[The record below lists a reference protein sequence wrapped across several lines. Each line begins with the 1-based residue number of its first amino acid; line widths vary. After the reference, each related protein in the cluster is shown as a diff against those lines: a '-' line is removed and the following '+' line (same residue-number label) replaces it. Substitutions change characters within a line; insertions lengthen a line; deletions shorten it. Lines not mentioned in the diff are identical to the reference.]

1 MPVSRTPPLLFRH
14 AEQLLTLA
22 GASAPRRGK
31 DLGELGIVRRG
42 SVLTADG
49 KILQVG
55 TTRDLDA
62 EARRLRARVI
72 DCRGRVV
79 MPGFVDS
86 HTHLVFAGSRV
97 QDYELRLCGKTYEE
111 IAAAGG
117 GIRLSARLLR
127 QASPAKLVARTNH
140 FLNQFAAH
148 GTTTVEVKTGYGLD
162 FTNEMK
168 TLQVVRRLQEYSAI
182 ELVPT
187 LLAAHVVPPEYAG
200 RGGAYV
206 DVVVKKLVPEVARR
220 KLAEFVDCFCDRGAF
235 SLSECRRVLEAG
247 LRHGLVP
254 RVHAE
259 QLTRTGASR
268 LAVELGA
275 ASADHLDCVT
285 DADIRAVA
293 RSNVVA
299 TLLPGSNFHLG
310 LRCYVPARRLI
321 EAGAVV
327 ALATDFNPG
336 TCPTLNMQMIL
347 SIACNTLRLT
357 PAETI
362 CAATLNAA
370 YALRRAHRLG
380 SLAPGKQADLVV
392 MDLDDYRKI
401 PYYFGVN
408 HCVMAVKGGR
418 IIYQVGQRPD
428 SA

>member
-14 AEQLLTLA
+14 AEQVLTLA
-22 GASAPRRGK
+22 GGCAPRRGK

-49 KILQVG
+49 RILRVG
-55 TTRDLDA
+55 TNGRLDA
-62 EARRLRARVI
+62 EARRLKARVI

-97 QDYELRLCGKTYEE
+97 EDYELRLRGKTYEE
-111 IAAAGG
+111 IAAGGG

-127 QASPAKLVARTNH
+127 EASTSKLVAKARQS
-140 FLNQFAAH
+140 LDQFAAH

-162 FTNEMK
+162 LANEMK
-168 TLQVVRRLQEYSAI
+168 TLRVVRRLQRHSAV

-187 LLAAHVVPPEYAG
+187 LLAAHVLPQEYAG
-200 RGGAYV
+200 RASAYV
-206 DVVVKKLVPEVARR
+206 DLIIKKLIPGVAAK
-220 KLAEFVDCFCDRGAF
+220 KLAEYVDCFCDRGAF
-235 SLSECRRVLEAG
+235 SVAQCRRVFEAG
-247 LRHGLVP
+247 LKHGLVP

-259 QLTRTGASR
+259 QLTHTGASR
-268 LAVELGA
+268 LAVELSA

-285 DADIRAVA
+285 DGDVRTLAG
-293 RSNVVA
+293 SSVVA

-310 LRCYVPARRLI
+310 LRRFVPARRLI
-321 EAGAVV
+321 EAGAII
-327 ALATDFNPG
+327 ALASDFNPG
-336 TCPTLNMQMIL
+336 TSPTPNMQMIL
-347 SIACNTLRLT
+347 SIACAALHLT
-357 PAETI
+357 PAEAI
-362 CAATLNAA
+362 SAATFNAA

-380 SLAPGKQADLVV
+380 SLEPGKQADLVV

-408 HCVMAVKGGR
+408 HCVMSVKGGR
-418 IIYQVGQRPD
+418 IIYQLE
-428 SA
+428 

>member
-1 MPVSRTPPLLFRH
+1 MPVPPTPPLLFRH

-22 GASAPRRGK
+22 GPPAPRRGK
-31 DLGELGIVRRG
+31 DLGEIGIVPHG
-42 SVLTADG
+42 SVLTANG

-55 TTRDLDA
+55 TAGDLDA
-62 EARRLRARVI
+62 EARRLKARVI
-72 DCRGRVV
+72 DCRRRVV

-97 QDYELRLCGKTYEE
+97 QDYELRLRGKTYEE

-117 GIRLSARLLR
+117 GIRLSAFLLR
-127 QASPAKLVARTNH
+127 EASASKLVVQARH
-140 FLNQFAAH
+140 FLDQFAAH
-148 GTTTVEVKTGYGLD
+148 GTTTLEVKSGYGLD

-168 TLQVVRRLQEYSAI
+168 TLQVVQLLQRRSPI
-182 ELVPT
+182 ELVST

-200 RGGAYV
+200 RATAYIDLIV
-206 DVVVKKLVPEVARR
+206 RKLVPEVARK
-220 KLAEFVDCFCDRGAF
+220 KLAEYVDCFCDRGAF
-235 SLSECRRVLEAG
+235 NIAQCRRVLKAG

-268 LAVELGA
+268 LAVELRA
-275 ASADHLDCVT
+275 ASADHLDRIT
-285 DADIRAVA
+285 DAEIRALA
-293 RSNVVA
+293 RSHVVA

-310 LRCYVPARRLI
+310 LQHYVPARRLI
-321 EAGAVV
+321 EAGAII

-336 TCPTLNMQMIL
+336 TSPTLNMQMIL
-347 SIACNTLRLT
+347 SIACAALRLT
-357 PAETI
+357 PAEAI
-362 CAATLNAA
+362 SAATLNAA

-380 SLAPGKQADLVV
+380 SLEPGKQADLVV

-408 HCVMAVKGGR
+408 HCVMAVKVGR
-418 IIYQVGQRPD
+418 IIYQDR
-428 SA
+428 